1 MEKPLAPDNELLIER
16 REYKYL
22 ITPELADRVR
32 DVVQPFCRLDP
43 FATKHGSNR
52 YTIDSLYF
60 DNLNMA
66 LYWANEHE
74 TVDRFKLRIRSYPQ
88 FPTGPRF
95 FEVKQRI
102 NDVIRKTR
110 GRIDCEDWMELVKN
124 PGCPIPA
131 DVRPADRRAVER
143 FLTLTHIHQAEPKTL
158 VRYEREPYVSV
169 VDDYARVTLD
179 RNIRSQRAEHLDF
192 KPKENG
198 WRNMD
203 MALNMLNP
211 YSLVV
216 LELKFTSA
224 VPTWMVNTVASLG
237 LTRYAF
243 SKYATSVAAW
253 YTSNATRVPCLETNP
268 Q

>member
-1 MEKPLAPDNELLIER
+1 LSADNQLLIER

-32 DVVQPFCRLDP
+32 EAVRPFCKLDP
-43 FATKHGSNR
+43 FAAKQGSSS
-52 YTIDSLYF
+52 YIIDSLYF

-74 TVDRFKLRIRSYPQ
+74 TMDRFKLRIRSYPQ
-88 FPTGPRF
+88 VPTGPKF
-95 FEVKQRI
+95 FEVKRRF
-102 NDVIRKTR
+102 NDVISKSR
-110 GRIDCEDWMELVKN
+110 GRVGCDDWLALMKD
-124 PGCPIPA
+124 PGCPIP
-131 DVRPADRRAVER
+131 DNVRPMDRRAVER
-143 FLTLTHIHQAEPKTL
+143 FLTLTRLHQAEPKTI
-158 VRYEREPYVSV
+158 VRYEREPYMSL
-169 VDDYARVTLD
+169 VDDYARVTFD
-179 RNIRSQRAEHLDF
+179 RNIRCQRAEFLDYE
-192 KPKENG
+192 PKENG

-203 MALNMLNP
+203 FGLNMMNRH
-211 YSLVV
+211 SLVV